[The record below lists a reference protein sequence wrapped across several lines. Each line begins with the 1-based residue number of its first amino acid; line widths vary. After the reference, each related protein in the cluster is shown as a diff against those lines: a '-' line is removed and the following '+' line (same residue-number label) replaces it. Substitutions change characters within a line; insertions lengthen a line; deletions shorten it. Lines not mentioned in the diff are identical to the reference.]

1 MRSSHLY
8 GWKDCWNIHISLSSI
23 NAEKR
28 QLKKNIHTATGIE
41 GNAYFVANA
50 QIINEGHVIPN
61 VVHIIFN
68 LIPEL
73 ISVGNYTLNLYI
85 IHLRRIVYNTYFILI
100 FVSIIFW
107 FIIIITHNKLSSA
120 SVRYFSFIDLE
131 CLIYVL

>member
-8 GWKDCWNIHISLSSI
+8 GWKDCWNINISLSSI

-28 QLKKNIHTATGIE
+28 QLKKHSYCDRHRR
-41 GNAYFVANA
+41 NAYFVANV
-50 QIINEGHVIPN
+50 QIINEGRVIPN

-85 IHLRRIVYNTYFILI
+85 THLRRIVYNTYFILI
-100 FVSIIFW
+100 FVSLIFW